1 MLVTNDTCL
10 ELSTLLRYPWETP
23 VIEGPELRKQLK
35 PLVTFF
41 EREPLAAVQEL
52 FTTSFDL
59 GPSLVPYLGFHMHG
73 ETYRRGMVMARLRA
87 VLQRY
92 EVDEEGELPDHLGPI
107 LRLLATAGPDPE
119 LDELVKTELKPGL
132 DKLIAEAAK
141 SDSDNPYRSLL
152 TAAARAMEER
162 IK

>member
-23 VIEGPELRKQLK
+23 VISDPELRAQLK

-41 EREPLAAVQEL
+41 ERQPLAAVQDL

-59 GPSLVPYLGFHMHG
+59 GPSLVPYLGYHMHG
-73 ETYRRGMVMARLRA
+73 ESYRRGALMARLRA
-87 VLQRY
+87 IYQRY
-92 EVDEEGELPDHLGPI
+92 EIDEEGELPDHLGPI
-107 LRLLATAGPDPE
+107 LRLLSVAGADEE
-119 LDELVKTELKPGL
+119 LDELVKVELKPGL
-132 DKLIAEAAK
+132 DKLIAASAK
-141 SDSDNPYRSLL
+141 DDGDNPYRSLL
-152 TAAARAMEER
+152 QAAARAMEER